1 MQGGSGLTLVLGAL
15 VGGIPK
21 SIIIGLSLLGGK
33 GVIVVAVIA
42 VFLSNIPE
50 GLSSASGIKNADRYD
65 T

>member
-1 MQGGSGLTLVLGAL
+1 MQGGSGLTLVAGAL
-15 VGGIPK
+15 LDGIPE